1 MSPRE
6 ISKEIQRLAKVV
18 LDLETEV
25 AAAESALKGVED
37 ALASP
42 TKGSDIV
49 AMTKEHANLQV
60 RVSGLVERWE
70 REASRL
76 DELKNAQG

>member
-1 MSPRE
+1 LSPRE
-6 ISKEIQRLAKVV
+6 VSKEIQRLAKVV

-37 ALASP
+37 ALAAPSV
-42 TKGSDIV
+42 GSDIV
-49 AMTKEHANLQV
+49 AITKEHAKLQE
-60 RVSGLVERWE
+60 RVSALVEKWE

-76 DELKNAQG
+76 EELKASQG